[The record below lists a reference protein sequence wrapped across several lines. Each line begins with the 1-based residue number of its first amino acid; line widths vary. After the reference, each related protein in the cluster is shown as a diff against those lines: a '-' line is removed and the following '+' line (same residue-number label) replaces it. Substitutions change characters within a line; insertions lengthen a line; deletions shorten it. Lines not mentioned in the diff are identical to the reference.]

1 MKALSKIFFFF
12 RKFHLKDILSLANLH
27 DLGGCA
33 QYIGIVFLLILLVDI
48 FFVCFEISGFK
59 FFGIS
64 GFRTSGF
71 FVDFGIPIPTL
82 IHTLPELAFEVREPE
97 ANNPATPEATREDV
111 CSELWYK
118 SEAV

>member
-1 MKALSKIFFFF
+1 MLIFFLFVLRF
-12 RKFHLKDILSLANLH
+12 RDSNF
-27 DLGGCA
+27 
-33 QYIGIVFLLILLVDI
+33 
-48 FFVCFEISGFK
+48 SGFQDSELRD
-59 FFGIS
+59 FSRIS
-64 GFRTSGF
+64 
-71 FVDFGIPIPTL
+71 GIPIPTL

>member
-1 MKALSKIFFFF
+1 M
-12 RKFHLKDILSLANLH
+12 
-27 DLGGCA
+27 
-33 QYIGIVFLLILLVDI
+33 FLLILLVDI

-71 FVDFGIPIPTL
+71 FEDFGIPIPTL
-82 IHTLPELAFEVREPE
+82 IQTLPELAFEVREPE

>member
-1 MKALSKIFFFF
+1 ML
-12 RKFHLKDILSLANLH
+12 
-27 DLGGCA
+27 
-33 QYIGIVFLLILLVDI
+33 I
-48 FFVCFEISGFK
+48 FFVYFEISGFK
-59 FFGIS
+59 FS
-64 GFRTSGF
+64 GFKFSGFQDSELRDF

-97 ANNPATPEATREDV
+97 ANNPATPEATSEDV

>member
-1 MKALSKIFFFF
+1 M
-12 RKFHLKDILSLANLH
+12 
-27 DLGGCA
+27 
-33 QYIGIVFLLILLVDI
+33 
-48 FFVCFEISGFK
+48 
-59 FFGIS
+59 
-64 GFRTSGF
+64 
-71 FVDFGIPIPTL
+71 DFGIPIPTL

>member
-1 MKALSKIFFFF
+1 MFVITKPKVEGYEVTINRSVC
-12 RKFHLKDILSLANLH
+12 DIYKT
-27 DLGGCA
+27 G
-33 QYIGIVFLLILLVDI
+33 I
-48 FFVCFEISGFK
+48 FFVCFEISGLFK

-64 GFRTSGF
+64 GFRNFG
-71 FVDFGIPIPTL
+71 DFSRISGIPIPTL

-97 ANNPATPEATREDV
+97 ANNPATPEAI

>member
-1 MKALSKIFFFF
+1 MLIFFLFVLRF
-12 RKFHLKDILSLANLH
+12 RDSNFSGFQDSELRDFSR
-27 DLGGCA
+27 
-33 QYIGIVFLLILLVDI
+33 
-48 FFVCFEISGFK
+48 ISG
-59 FFGIS
+59 IL
-64 GFRTSGF
+64 
-71 FVDFGIPIPTL
+71 IPTL